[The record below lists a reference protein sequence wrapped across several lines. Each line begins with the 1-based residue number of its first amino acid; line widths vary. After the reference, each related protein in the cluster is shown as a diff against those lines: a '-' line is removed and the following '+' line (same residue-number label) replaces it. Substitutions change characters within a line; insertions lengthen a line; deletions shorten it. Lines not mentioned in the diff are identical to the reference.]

1 MRVWDTR
8 TPMVQRTYESRAAVN
23 SVVLHPNQGELI
35 SGERGRGKQS
45 TRGEEEDGENK
56 KAGTRRRGG
65 KEGRHPSKGSSYRVV
80 GWAGAGPGT
89 RPRVYIG

>member
-35 SGERGRGKQS
+35 SGEGV
-45 TRGEEEDGENK
+45 TE
-56 KAGTRRRGG
+56 AC
-65 KEGRHPSKGSSYRVV
+65 
-80 GWAGAGPGT
+80 
-89 RPRVYIG
+89 